1 MRIEEYTQ
9 KSNRKK
15 GFGIHQNMSMN
26 EYGYERKI
34 DENMKL
40 TRKNEEEEGTS
51 KEKLLT
57 KRLSDWLKHVL
68 PASLSF

>member
-1 MRIEEYTQ
+1 
-9 KSNRKK
+9 
-15 GFGIHQNMSMN
+15 MN

-40 TRKNEEEEGTS
+40 TRKHEEEKGTS